1 MWLRYGRAMRVA
13 VLSDIHGN
21 LPALEAV
28 LAEVE
33 REAPDVVVIGGD
45 NAAGPMPRQTLDRLA
60 QLGDTARYV
69 MGNADRELVE
79 AFAAAGAPDAGE
91 DPAGR
96 VAAWCATQLDQAHID
111 ALAAYEPTVT
121 LDVDG
126 LGPTLFCHGTPRS
139 DTEIITILTG
149 PDRLAPMV
157 ADVAERTIVCGHTHR
172 TFDHVVGGRR
182 IVNAGSVGMPYEG
195 DAAAFWALLG
205 PDVQLRRTAYDVAAA
220 ARTMRAAG
228 LPDVDELVLRESLL
242 EPADPDEVARYF
254 EGLGDYRP

>member
-1 MWLRYGRAMRVA
+1 MLGAMRVA

-33 REAPDVVVIGGD
+33 REAPDVIVVGGD
-45 NAAGPMPRQTLDRLA
+45 NATGPMPRQTLDRLA
-60 QLGDTARYV
+60 ALDGDVRYV

-79 AFAAAGAPDAGE
+79 AFDHPPRSADDAPGGAVTSWAAA
-91 DPAGR
+91 
-96 VAAWCATQLDQAHID
+96 QLDRTHRD
-111 ALAAYEPTVT
+111 ALAAYAPTVT

-149 PDRLAPMV
+149 PERLAPMV
-157 ADVAERTIVCGHTHR
+157 DGVAEDTIVCGHTHR
-172 TFDHVVGGRR
+172 TFDHVVAGRR

-205 PDVQLRRTAYDVAAA
+205 PGVTLRRTAYDVEAAA
-220 ARTMRAAG
+220 ATMRAAG

-242 EPADPDEVARYF
+242 EPTDPDEVARYF
-254 EGLGDYRP
+254 EGLGDYKP

>member
-1 MWLRYGRAMRVA
+1 MRVA

-33 REAPDVVVIGGD
+33 REAPDVIVVGGD
-45 NAAGPMPRQTLDRLA
+45 TATGPMPRQTLDRLA
-60 QLGDTARYV
+60 ALGGEVRYV
-69 MGNADRELVE
+69 MGNADRELVD
-79 AFAAAGAPDAGE
+79 AFDDPGAAGDGPGAAVTAWAAA
-91 DPAGR
+91 
-96 VAAWCATQLDQAHID
+96 QLERAHRD

-121 LDVDG
+121 FDVDD

-149 PDRLAPMV
+149 PDRIGPMV
-157 ADVAERTIVCGHTHR
+157 EGVAEQTIVCGHTHR

-205 PDVQLRRTAYDVAAA
+205 PDVQLRRTAYDVEAAA
-220 ARTMRAAG
+220 ATMRAAG

-242 EPADPDEVARYF
+242 EPTDPDEVARYF
-254 EGLGDYRP
+254 EGLGDY

>member
-1 MWLRYGRAMRVA
+1 MVGVMRVA

-33 REAPDVVVIGGD
+33 REAPDAIVVGGD
-45 NAAGPMPRQTLDRLA
+45 NATGPMPRQTLDRLA
-60 QLGDTARYV
+60 ALDGEIHYI
-69 MGNADRELVE
+69 MGNADRELV
-79 AFAAAGAPDAGE
+79 ATFDDPPSTPGDAPGGAVTAWAAA
-91 DPAGR
+91 
-96 VAAWCATQLDQAHID
+96 QLDRAHRD
-111 ALAAYEPTVT
+111 ALAGYAPTVT

-126 LGPTLFCHGTPRS
+126 LGPVLFCHGTPRS

-149 PDRLAPMV
+149 PERLAPMV
-157 ADVAERTIVCGHTHR
+157 DGVAERTIVCGHTHR
-172 TFDHVVGGRR
+172 TFDHVVGDRR

-205 PDVQLRRTAYDVAAA
+205 PGVELRRTAYDIEAAA
-220 ARTMRAAG
+220 ATMRAAG

-242 EPADPDEVARYF
+242 EPANPDEVARYF
-254 EGLGDYRP
+254 EGLGDYKP